1 MAWFLEAEHDGESIY
16 PALYEAAD
24 DPETH
29 KRDNVRFDILRHFGA
44 FVTESSNH
52 MSEYVP
58 YFRTDEAKIE
68 EYTVDEEFDDYFV
81 DWMPTG
87 RYFEHWCEYQ
97 QEAREMTADDI
108 DPEIERSEE
117 YGSRIIHSME
127 TGEQR
132 RMNINVRNDA
142 GAIANLGNDT
152 CVEVPCSVDGQGPPR
167 SVGEL
172 PPGVGGAQ
180 PGRTPAS
187 SASRCRRPPRPRPGC
202 APPGGETGPADL
214 GSVYARR
221 DRRDGR
227 RPALGE
233 RGVPSDELVEET
245 RTASS
250 PA

>member
-1 MAWFLEAEHDGESIY
+1 
-16 PALYEAAD
+16 
-24 DPETH
+24 
-29 KRDNVRFDILRHFGA
+29 
-44 FVTESSNH
+44 
-52 MSEYVP
+52 
-58 YFRTDEAKIE
+58 
-68 EYTVDEEFDDYFV
+68 
-81 DWMPTG
+81 MPTG

-152 CVEVPCSVDGQGPPR
+152 ASRFPVSSTARGPPC

-172 PPGVGGAQ
+172 LPSWWRST
-180 PGRTPAS
+180 GRTPAS
-187 SASRCRRPPRPRPGC
+187 SASRCRRPSTTTRDALRQAVKLDPLTSAAC
-202 APPGGETGPADL
+202 TLDEIDEMVDDL
-214 GSVYARR
+214 LSANAEYL
-221 DRRDGR
+221 
-227 RPALGE
+227 P
-233 RGVPSDELVEET
+233 DELVEET